1 MEKFL
6 DALGA
11 TALLITMA
19 IMLWLA
25 DKYNPTQW
33 LLDLMTSS

>member
-6 DALGA
+6 DAVGTTTILV
-11 TALLITMA
+11 TVA
-19 IMLWLA
+19 IIIWLA
-25 DKYNPTQW
+25 EKYKPTQW